1 MTERMMGIKPDVHL
15 SIRFIDMA
23 LPRRPAAAAAC
34 DVSFHVCNAIIAG
47 QALNSL
53 FPGNTQG
60 GGSQCV

>member
-1 MTERMMGIKPDVHL
+1 MGIKPHVHL
-15 SIRFIDMA
+15 SIRFIEA
-23 LPRRPAAAAAC
+23 LPHRRAAAAAC
-34 DVSFHVCNAIIAG
+34 DVSCHVCNAIIAG